1 MHPTIGLICLLICAL
16 PILIYLTIV
25 PVLQE
30 WYARIFIPP
39 FSNNTEFDFIV
50 VGAGS
55 SGSVVAGRLAE
66 NGHNVLLV
74 EAGGPANWLMGI
86 PAIVA
91 GFQLTAY
98 DWQYRAEPQKHAPSR
113 FYKGK
118 NFVKLIHNLYICFLS
133 VSFLNCSSR
142 VKKLLLLTS
151 IEV

>member
-98 DWQYRAEPQKHAPSR
+98 DWQYKTEPQKHAPAR

-118 NFVKLIHNLYICFLS
+118 FI
-133 VSFLNCSSR
+133 R
-142 VKKLLLLTS
+142 
-151 IEV
+151 